1 MVRTEVAV
9 LAPGVMAAGEKAQLK
24 LEGSPVQVSEMGL
37 LKVPDC
43 AVAATVKVPDM
54 PERMVMVAGAA
65 LNETVGG
72 MGAGTGAGGVVLLQL
87 GLYAVAPLIWFA
99 RVGLP
104 TASTNI

>member
-1 MVRTEVAV
+1 
-9 LAPGVMAAGEKAQLK
+9 
-24 LEGSPVQVSEMGL
+24 MGL

-54 PERMVMVAGAA
+54 PEAMVMVAGAA
-65 LNETVGG
+65 LKETVGG
-72 MGAGTGAGGVVLLQL
+72 MGAGTGTGMGAGGVVLLQL

>member
-1 MVRTEVAV
+1 
-9 LAPGVMAAGEKAQLK
+9 
-24 LEGSPVQVSEMGL
+24 MGL
-37 LKVPDC
+37 LKVPVC

-54 PERMVMVAGAA
+54 PEGMVMVAGAA
-65 LNETVGG
+65 LKETVGG
-72 MGAGTGAGGVVLLQL
+72 TGAGTGTGTGMGAGGVVLLQL